1 MHTKRLTTKKKVEKI
16 GESGLNPPIELDYYL
31 IDSKEYYSPELWG
44 KRVYGIAISKKID
57 DNCFEEKAI
66 KNFSCCKDSTLEV
79 IYRLAN
85 NAVTP
90 ISLEHILDDFLGT

>member
-1 MHTKRLTTKKKVEKI
+1 MYTKIFKTKKKVEKI
-16 GESGLNPPIELDYYL
+16 GDSGLNTPIELDYYL
-31 IDSKEYYSPELWG
+31 VDSNERCIPELWG

-66 KNFSCCKDSTLEV
+66 KNFSCCKESTIKV
-79 IYRLAN
+79 IYQLADN
-85 NAVTP
+85 SVTP